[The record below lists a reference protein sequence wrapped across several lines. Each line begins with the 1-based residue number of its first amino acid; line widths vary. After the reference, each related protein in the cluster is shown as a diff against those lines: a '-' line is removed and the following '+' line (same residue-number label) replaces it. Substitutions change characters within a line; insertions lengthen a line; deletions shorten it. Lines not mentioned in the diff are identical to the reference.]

1 MLEAEIDFQ
10 ASSPMRRRWARRSFR
25 KKSPSPGKSR
35 NHSVENTNKHEE
47 AVKEAEKLL
56 HSNEE
61 EMKTRLEMLS
71 NRNGSVYSRTITHCV
86 LVQCTIDF
94 MCCFFFF

>member
-1 MLEAEIDFQ
+1 MLEAEVDFHC
-10 ASSPMRRRWARRSFR
+10 SSPMRRRWARRSFR

-35 NHSVENTNKHEE
+35 NHSVENINRHEE

-56 HSNEE
+56 KSNEE

-71 NRNGSVYSRTITHCV
+71 NRNG
-86 LVQCTIDF
+86 
-94 MCCFFFF
+94 